1 MRNSLSGAYA
11 PAARAPPNCDSA
23 VLPTLVPSLIAP
35 RPPRGTHWRKRGG
48 DHDARKWFSADEKN
62 MRLFPHWGLII
73 DIPLK
78 KTGKP
83 AHAIS
88 VIHEGITHNVMRD
101 QDFAPP
107 VFYSSVMST
116 TCNQRNGC
124 TAYILP
130 DIRAHFA

>member
-1 MRNSLSGAYA
+1 MGKADTQSIEVKRIEKHEKFALGGYA

-48 DHDARKWFSADEKN
+48 DHDARKWFSTDEKN

-83 AHAIS
+83 AHVIS
-88 VIHEGITHNVMRD
+88 VIRGGITHNVMRD
-101 QDFAPP
+101 QDFASP
-107 VFYSSVMST
+107 VFLFIGHVDHM
-116 TCNQRNGC
+116 
-124 TAYILP
+124 
-130 DIRAHFA
+130 